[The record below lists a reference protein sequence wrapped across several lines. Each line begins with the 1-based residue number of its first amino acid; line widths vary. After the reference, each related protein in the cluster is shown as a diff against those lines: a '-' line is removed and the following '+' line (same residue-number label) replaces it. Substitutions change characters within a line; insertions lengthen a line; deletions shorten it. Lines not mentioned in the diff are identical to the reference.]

1 MSSKLTRF
9 STTSSTT
16 VYRSVSPITKDPSPL
31 PSHKLME
38 FHLPTSPK
46 SLPCKQ
52 PRTCK
57 DQMSVSKILP
67 FTQNAFHATFNPRCS
82 PPTKPSSPEQTLGR
96 GRQTRTNET
105 IHEAPTRISLLA
117 REDLLNI
124 LVPIL
129 ESNIVFDEMGT
140 PEKTLF
146 HGTCIPAIS
155 MFDYCSRII
164 EFGNLSHSTLI
175 IAVIYLDRLLQ
186 AAAPTKKQAA
196 ATMEITN
203 WTAHRVLL
211 STCVLASKYQDD
223 VYYNNQHMAAVG
235 GVKNEEL
242 NDMEIAMLVALNF
255 SLWVSP
261 QVFAEYEKLILS
273 PNKRDREK

>member
-1 MSSKLTRF
+1 
-9 STTSSTT
+9 
-16 VYRSVSPITKDPSPL
+16 
-31 PSHKLME
+31 
-38 FHLPTSPK
+38 
-46 SLPCKQ
+46 
-52 PRTCK
+52 
-57 DQMSVSKILP
+57 MSVSKSLP
-67 FTQNAFHATFNPRCS
+67 FTQNAIHALTINSRCS
-82 PPTKPSSPEQTLGR
+82 PPTKPSTPEQTLGR
-96 GRQTRTNET
+96 GRQTRTNKS

-129 ESNIVFDEMGT
+129 ESNIVDEMGT

-155 MFDYCSRII
+155 MFDYCNRII

-175 IAVIYLDRLLQ
+175 IAVIYFDRLLEL
-186 AAAPTKKQAA
+186 AKKQAA

-211 STCVLASKYQDD
+211 SACVLASKYQDD

-242 NDMEIAMLVALNF
+242 NGMEMTMLVALNF